1 MRCPEGA
8 RPPDGWS
15 LFVLVPLS
23 NGVIRDYL
31 QTRQLDVLINAIID
45 ACVPSNGDIVV
56 VQGEIPLDWG
66 IVPLQVDLPA
76 WMTVGADDAADIVR
90 TAALPLRGWIYRW
103 IIYGEVAW
111 PLRIFLDRLEEGS
124 FPRSHY

>member
-1 MRCPEGA
+1 M
-8 RPPDGWS
+8 
-15 LFVLVPLS
+15 LVPLS

-31 QTRQLDVLINAIID
+31 QTRQLEVLINAIID

-66 IVPLQVDLPA
+66 IVPLRVDLPA

-90 TAALPLRGWIYRW
+90 TAALPLRDWIYRW
-103 IIYGEVAW
+103 IIYGEVAG